1 MALHLPSRAVIR
13 EIWKRQLLMSNMPN
27 LSDENFD
34 DAKMGIALAWPRMM
48 VTTEG
53 NSDVF
58 DVVTSLLVGILSEK
72 PATSGNGRL
81 GFALVVVT
89 LRRNGWM
96 LDISNDEVLQV
107 MARIFEGKFEE
118 RHIALYF
125 RKKSIPQSL

>member
-1 MALHLPSRAVIR
+1 MTLHLPSRAVIR
-13 EIWKRQLLMSNMPN
+13 EIWKRQLYMSRFP
-27 LSDENFD
+27 DETFD

-58 DVVTSLLVGILSEK
+58 DVVTSLLVGVLSEK
-72 PATSGNGRL
+72 PASSGNGRL

-107 MARIFEGKFEE
+107 MARILEGKFEE
-118 RHIALYF
+118 KHIALYF
-125 RKKSIPQSL
+125 RKKSIPRAI